1 MWPVAAQHSF
11 IPSFKH
17 VMPNSVRNTED
28 LLLHPLSFFYKT
40 SLFRCVPT
48 YQSFI
53 FLNHQVCFLYHY
65 PDSPCPC
72 LVCASLSHRFGWS
85 LQQSGKLS
93 SRKLWQIIDCWV
105 TLWQQSPRLL
115 QSFLIADRG
124 VCWALA
130 YGLRYCIRKNRI
142 LSCWVAFDNLHAV
155 FQRHTTQSAGSQR
168 KDEFEQI
175 CQSNTFVLVL
185 ADSGVVSAQSRL

>member
-65 PDSPCPC
+65 PDPPCPC
-72 LVCASLSHRFGWS
+72 PVCASLSHRFGCS

-93 SRKLWQIIDCWV
+93 SRKLWQIMDCWV
-105 TLWQQSPRLL
+105 TLWQQSPRLF
-115 QSFLIADRG
+115 QSFLITDRG

-130 YGLRYCIRKNRI
+130 YGLRYCIRKLEYWAVGLRLTTYMQYFRDIQLKALAPNVRMNLNKFAKVTH
-142 LSCWVAFDNLHAV
+142 LSWF
-155 FQRHTTQSAGSQR
+155 
-168 KDEFEQI
+168 
-175 CQSNTFVLVL
+175 
-185 ADSGVVSAQSRL
+185 